1 MSAIVRKIYV
11 YFSQS
16 LREFYV
22 WYFRFFFSA
31 VGAGSLNIAM
41 PFSLLMLF
49 LCNFLLVVVFKCCS
63 SLPHLWQWLWELN
76 PGHMGGYSSPTPV
89 LQALVQYF
97 SHVLCKI
104 RIPSADEGWILSIT
118 DID

>member
-1 MSAIVRKIYV
+1 MCTSHSLSESFMYGILDSFSVRLELGL
-11 YFSQS
+11 S
-16 LREFYV
+16 
-22 WYFRFFFSA
+22 
-31 VGAGSLNIAM
+31 NIAM

-76 PGHMGGYSSPTPV
+76 PGHMGGYSSPTPM